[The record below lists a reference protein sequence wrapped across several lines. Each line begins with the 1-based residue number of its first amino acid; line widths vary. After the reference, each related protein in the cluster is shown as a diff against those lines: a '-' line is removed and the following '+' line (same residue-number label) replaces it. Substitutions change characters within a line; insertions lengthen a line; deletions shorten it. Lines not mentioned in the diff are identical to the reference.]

1 MKYLAI
7 GLALLAFAAGL
18 RSALLWHRASRI
30 HVVPMFVEDGQMQTV
45 DPYSQNVEWVIA
57 LLKTAEKA
65 GLLNRK
71 AAEWTALT
79 VVLSTLSTLIG
90 AV

>member
-1 MKYLAI
+1 
-7 GLALLAFAAGL
+7 
-18 RSALLWHRASRI
+18 
-30 HVVPMFVEDGQMQTV
+30 MFVEDGQMQTV